1 MGVKATRPFVPTAS
15 RRSALTI
22 KNLND
27 YLVCGANWL
36 AYSGE
41 NVVLA
46 SGCDMLSV
54 DLPVPEPEPEEEPV
68 EEPVEKDTDEDEKE
82 MEDEE
87 TNATGLTIGAFAAIG
102 LMAMTF

>member
-15 RRSALTI
+15 KRSALTI

-82 MEDEE
+82 MDED